1 MNHDELDQVY
11 THMAQALTRVGES
24 QAPLF
29 LSILGLSL
37 LSRQPD
43 AGAAL
48 ALLEQAERA
57 CLGDGAADSLGN
69 PNGAITGTGAGTD
82 ADTDTD
88 TITGSAA

>member
-11 THMAQALTRVGES
+11 THMAQALTRMGES

-43 AGAAL
+43 AGTAL

-57 CLGDGAADSLGN
+57 CRGDGAADRN
-69 PNGAITGTGAGTD
+69 TTGAISGTGMDAG
-82 ADTDTD
+82 TD
-88 TITGSAA
+88 TITGSAT

>member
-43 AGAAL
+43 AGTAL

-57 CLGDGAADSLGN
+57 CLGEDAAVSLGN
-69 PNGAITGTGAGTD
+69 PTGAITGTGTG
-82 ADTDTD
+82 TD
-88 TITGSAA
+88 TITGSAT